1 MKRHFATLIGVG
13 LLTCL
18 PLLAQRG
25 APPQLLSCGPHA
37 DLEVLCGTQAP
48 EDLELTPD
56 GDYLILSQFAMAGNG
71 AGMALFDL
79 NDKTFTNM
87 TIVTEPDSAWG
98 APSCPGPMTE
108 PIRAHG
114 ISLGMHGG
122 DPALYVVNHNGR
134 EAIEMFGL
142 REAGNTWELVWHGC
156 VVGSSDY
163 NDVAILPDGGFVA
176 TRPTA
181 LQEPGGRGGL
191 GEGVSGNVAR
201 WTPGQGETIL
211 PNSGAAYPNGVV
223 ADTDGRYAY
232 IAAWTGREVRK
243 YDLRTNTQVA
253 IASLDFMP
261 DNLTWT
267 PDGQLL
273 AAGIAG
279 FGGAAGFGLARV
291 NPESLEAMNLDQ
303 PADAAMAI
311 TGVSVGLEV
320 GDAIYVGAYQGD
332 RLVRIDRQLVPLSP
346 TAPPPRD

>member
-1 MKRHFATLIGVG
+1 MKPTLPTTFI
-13 LLTCL
+13 LLL
-18 PLLAQRG
+18 IAYPLWAQRG
-25 APPQLLSCGPHA
+25 AQPTLLSCGPHG

-56 GDYLILSQFAMAGNG
+56 GDYLILSQFANG
-71 AGMALFDL
+71 GSIALFDI
-79 NDKTFTNM
+79 DARAFTPM
-87 TIVTEPDSAWG
+87 TIVTEPDTAWG
-98 APSCPGPMTE
+98 DADCPGPITE
-108 PIRAHG
+108 PMRAHG
-114 ISLGMHGG
+114 ISLGTHGA
-122 DPALYVVNHNGR
+122 DPALYVVNHAGR

-142 REAGNTWELVWHGC
+142 RENANTWELVWRGC

-191 GEGVSGNVAR
+191 GAGVSGNVAR
-201 WTPGQGETIL
+201 WTPGRGETIL
-211 PNSGAAYPNGVV
+211 PNTEAAYPNGVV

-243 YDLRTNTQVA
+243 YDLQTNTQAAVT
-253 IASLDFMP
+253 SLDFMP

-267 PDGQLL
+267 PTGRLI
-273 AAGIAG
+273 AAGISGLGGAPG
-279 FGGAAGFGLARV
+279 FGMADVDPDTLAATNLA
-291 NPESLEAMNLDQ
+291 Q

-311 TGVSVGLEV
+311 TGVSVALEV

-332 RLVRIDRQLVPLSP
+332 RLVRIDR
-346 TAPPPRD
+346 